1 MYTEARLGQ
10 LWQVL
15 TPLLNAGVYYL
26 IFGLLLGTNRGVP
39 DYISFLVTG
48 VFVFNFTQRAFIT
61 SSQVIRDTLPLIRAL
76 YFPRACLPL
85 GYVLIELQQLVL
97 CFAVLFIIVVIAG
110 EPVTPYWLFIIPVL
124 ILQSIFNVGCGF
136 ILARWGASF
145 DDVSQLLPF
154 IVRTWM
160 YTSGVLFS
168 LQTLTLTLR
177 GKLHD
182 HPTLA
187 YLLQINP
194 AAVYITLIRWAL
206 LAEYRDALPGAKP
219 YNHAKCLL
227 YRTFPA
233 TRNTRATAR
242 TAIRARCP
250 ASPACGSGPPPGRWW
265 WSSSASCSSGA
276 RRRGT
281 AVAEDRPMVV
291 VDDLHV
297 VYRVYGGNADKGTAA
312 TALLRLIKRQRRPS
326 IREVHAIRG
335 ISFVAYRGDA
345 VGVIGRNGSGK
356 STLLRAIAGLLPA
369 EQGMVYT
376 DGHGALLGVNAALL
390 DDLTGERNVVLG
402 CLAMG
407 MTTQETKEAK
417 PRIVDFSGV
426 GDFINLPMK
435 AYSTGMGSR
444 LRFAIA
450 SAKSHDILLV
460 DEALATG
467 DAEFQR
473 KSHDR
478 IDELR
483 QQAGTVFLVAHQLSE
498 IFETCNRIIW
508 LEKGQIVKA
517 GNDVPG
523 ILDDYLVASGG
534 EPRFR
539 EGAATA
545 N

>member
-1 MYTEARLGQ
+1 
-10 LWQVL
+10 
-15 TPLLNAGVYYL
+15 
-26 IFGLLLGTNRGVP
+26 
-39 DYISFLVTG
+39 
-48 VFVFNFTQRAFIT
+48 
-61 SSQVIRDTLPLIRAL
+61 
-76 YFPRACLPL
+76 
-85 GYVLIELQQLVL
+85 
-97 CFAVLFIIVVIAG
+97 
-110 EPVTPYWLFIIPVL
+110 
-124 ILQSIFNVGCGF
+124 
-136 ILARWGASF
+136 
-145 DDVSQLLPF
+145 
-154 IVRTWM
+154 
-160 YTSGVLFS
+160 
-168 LQTLTLTLR
+168 
-177 GKLHD
+177 
-182 HPTLA
+182 
-187 YLLQINP
+187 
-194 AAVYITLIRWAL
+194 
-206 LAEYRDALPGAKP
+206 
-219 YNHAKCLL
+219 
-227 YRTFPA
+227 
-233 TRNTRATAR
+233 
-242 TAIRARCP
+242 
-250 ASPACGSGPPPGRWW
+250 
-265 WSSSASCSSGA
+265 
-276 RRRGT
+276 
-281 AVAEDRPMVV
+281 VADDRPMVV

-297 VYRVYGGNADKGTAA
+297 VYRVYGGSADKGTAA
-312 TALLRLIKRQRRPS
+312 TALLRMLKRQRRPS

-369 EQGMVYT
+369 EKGMVYT

-407 MTTQETKEAK
+407 MTTQQTKEAK

-435 AYSTGMGSR
+435 VYSTGMGSR

-498 IFETCNRIIW
+498 IYETCNRVIW

-523 ILDDYLVASGG
+523 ILDDYLEASGG
-534 EPRFR
+534 ERRFR
-539 EGAATA
+539 ELAETAAPA
-545 N
+545 GD